1 MKRRRVLQAL
11 AAGGAVLALAGC
23 GRAGRADLTH
33 YYTPYRYRL
42 IATVETPEGVRTGSS
57 VIEVKWAAHNYKVRG
72 EAAAVDLP
80 GGQTLFVLLRSAVNP
95 DWAAYAFESTG
106 VFSTGRAPLAAS
118 EEDFWRGIAADRG
131 TYPVNRRRVTAIED
145 SDNYP
150 YMVRFRD
157 PADPKS
163 VEQVDPDNLAKTFGP
178 GYRLKSLSIQMTGDP
193 VTSGI
198 EKRLPSFGAGSDFDE
213 WYRSLPYGDPRRIT
227 LDDFHKGDAR

>member
-1 MKRRRVLQAL
+1 MRRRRVLQTLVAGGAMLAL
-11 AAGGAVLALAGC
+11 AACGQGAP
-23 GRAGRADLTH
+23 ADLTH

-57 VIEVKWAAHNYKVRG
+57 VIEVKWAPHKYKVKG

-80 GGQTLFVLLRSAVNP
+80 GGQTLFVLLRSAANP
-95 DWAAYAFESTG
+95 DWDAYAFESTG
-106 VFSTGRAPLAAS
+106 VFSTGKAPLATS
-118 EEDFWRGIAADRG
+118 EEDLWRGIAADRG

-178 GYRLKSLSIQMTGDP
+178 GYRLKSLTIQMTGDP
-193 VTSGI
+193 VSTGI
-198 EKRLPSFGAGSDFDE
+198 ENRLPWLNKMEHHDYNIDGPFDKKYPAILLGMRE
-213 WYRSLPYGDPRRIT
+213 T
-227 LDDFHKGDAR
+227 